1 PFARTVRYSVPAA
14 PSSVVVVGRGVLIP
28 FAKRKTTGWVIG
40 RPDALPSDGF
50 AGEIKDVLGA
60 LDDGPLLTPSEL
72 DLYRW
77 VADYYH
83 HPLGL
88 VLKAALPAGMAQ
100 ERVKPQTE
108 KRYLAISGMNDEV
121 LLARIALKAP
131 AQVE

>member
-1 PFARTVRYSVPAA
+1 MSAFAEIAVGVPLDTTFHYSVPAA
-14 PSSVVVVGRGVLIP
+14 LSPSVVVGRRVLIP
-28 FAKRKTTGWVIG
+28 FGKRKTTGWVVG
-40 RPDALPSDGF
+40 RPDALPKDGF

-88 VLKAALPAGMAQ
+88 VLKAALP
-100 ERVKPQTE
+100 
-108 KRYLAISGMNDEV
+108 
-121 LLARIALKAP
+121 
-131 AQVE
+131 